1 MEVTMKETGR
11 RNFKMNV
18 KKKCVAI
25 LAIVIAAMAVWGVV
39 VTVKCAGD
47 DATTVIEQEQPRFND
62 DKVKLITHQQYI
74 NDALDP
80 NAIYI
85 VKEDWVANGNGSGHI
100 EDCDCGYDYIAY
112 RGDIPAGM
120 VVSTYMVVDNKH
132 QYEVLARFDY
142 VGGQLVDVK

>member
-1 MEVTMKETGR
+1 
-11 RNFKMNV
+11 MNV
-18 KKKCVAI
+18 KKKCIAI
-25 LAIVIAAMAVWGVV
+25 LAIVIAAMAVWGIV

-85 VKEDWVANGNGSGHI
+85 VKENWIACGNGEGYI
-100 EDCDCGYDYIAY
+100 EDCDCGHDNIEY
-112 RGDIPAGM
+112 RGDIPTGM
-120 VVSTYMVVDNKH
+120 VVTSYMVLNNKH
-132 QYEVLARFDY
+132 EYEVLSRFDY
-142 VGGQLVDVK
+142 VGGLLVGVR